1 MASFRTQLETGF
13 FDKYNTTLVAFP
25 IQDESGKFK
34 FRNSELIVRY
44 IYATEKQGH
53 PRDEQEGT
61 ESPAVQ
67 IITRIFTEKNEDG
80 MTYQDAFN
88 DNYSAKEA
96 EEVLLKWLK
105 EFGYHHDERDAIQE
119 FAKSDEIGH
128 IIEKNNQIVV
138 EDIHAKGI
146 PTMIY
151 DNKKHSGKYEE

>member
-1 MASFRTQLETGF
+1 MPSAAEIYVENTAYH
-13 FDKYNTTLVAFP
+13 FDLAYTYLLP
-25 IQDESGKFK
+25 DDILSGVLPGCRVMVPFGGGNKG
-34 FRNSELIVRY
+34 R
-44 IYATEKQGH
+44 QGL
-53 PRDEQEGT
+53 
-61 ESPAVQ
+61 
-67 IITRIFTEKNEDG
+67 ITRIFTEKNEDG